1 MAGLDTI
8 TARILEEARQRA
20 ETVLGEARAEAE
32 QLRARSRTQTEKEC
46 REKKERGDAR
56 VQELLERGRSAAEL
70 EKRRRILA
78 YKQQLLHEVM
88 EEAYSLL
95 LRLEQEEYFRLVE
108 KMAVKAAEPGEG
120 VLYFSGK
127 DLERMPRDYEKRL
140 NAALGDGASVRIS
153 REARDIEG
161 GFILAYGGIEE
172 NRTFRALFEADR
184 EAMQDL
190 ASRILFS

>member
-70 EKRRRILA
+70 EKRRRILEGICISGGEPTLHRELPE
-78 YKQQLLHEVM
+78 LLETIRSYGYAIKLDTNGYRPDVIRRLQG
-88 EEAYSLL
+88 ERLL
-95 LRLEQEEYFRLVE
+95 
-108 KMAVKAAEPGEG
+108 
-120 VLYFSGK
+120 
-127 DLERMPRDYEKRL
+127 DYI
-140 NAALGDGASVRIS
+140 A
-153 REARDIEG
+153 
-161 GFILAYGGIEE
+161 
-172 NRTFRALFEADR
+172 
-184 EAMQDL
+184 
-190 ASRILFS
+190 